1 MGNIHHT
8 AIVSSKASIAED
20 VTIGPFAVIEDDVVI
35 GTGCEIGPHSVIYNG
50 ARIGNRVK
58 IKQSVSVANVP
69 QDLKFGN
76 EKSVFIIGDDTVIRE
91 FATLHRGTKE
101 TGKSEVGKNCLL
113 MAYTHV
119 AHDCYVGDNCI
130 IANGVQVAGHS
141 YIEQEVTIGGL
152 VGVHQF
158 SRIGR
163 NAMIGAVMMIS
174 QDVPPFILTADNP
187 AHYHGLNV
195 IGLKRR
201 GFSTEDINLL
211 KKAYEIIYSKAYNVS
226 QAKKKIKDELPPN
239 KHIAHLLDFLEKSK
253 RGIVG
258 K

>member
-1 MGNIHHT
+1 MSTIHPT
-8 AIVSSKASIAED
+8 AVVSKKASVAEN
-20 VTIGPFAVIEDDVVI
+20 VSIGPFAVIEDDVVI
-35 GTGCEIGPHSVIYNG
+35 GEGCEIGPHAVLYNG
-50 ARIGNRVK
+50 ARLGNRVK
-58 IKQSVSVANVP
+58 IKQSVSIAHVP

-76 EKSVFIIGDDTVIRE
+76 EKSVFIIGDDTVIHE
-91 FATLHRGTKE
+91 FVTLHRGTKE
-101 TGKSEVGKNCLL
+101 TGKSEIGKNCLL

-119 AHDCYVGDNCI
+119 AHDCYIGDNCI
-130 IANGVQVAGHS
+130 IANGVQIAGHS
-141 YIEQEVTIGGL
+141 FIEKEVTIGGL

-163 NAMIGAVMMIS
+163 NAMVGAVMMIS
-174 QDVPPFILTADNP
+174 QDVPPYILTADSP

-201 GFSTEDINLL
+201 GFKTEDINLL
-211 KKAYEIIYSKAYNVS
+211 KKAYEIIYSKSYNVS
-226 QAKKKIKDELPPN
+226 QAKQKIKDELPSN
-239 KHIAHLLDFLEKSK
+239 EYLTHLLNFLDKCK

>member
-1 MGNIHHT
+1 MANIHPT
-8 AIVSSKASIAED
+8 ALVSKKASIADD
-20 VTIGPFAVIEDDVVI
+20 VTIAPNAIIEDDVVI
-35 GTGCEIGPHSVIYNG
+35 GSGCEIGPNAVIYNG
-50 ARIGNRVK
+50 ARLGNRVK
-58 IKQSVSVANVP
+58 IKQGASVANVP
-69 QDLKFGN
+69 QDLKFNN
-76 EKSVFIIGDDTVIRE
+76 EESVFKIGDDTVIRE
-91 FATLHRGTKE
+91 FVTLHRGTKE
-101 TGKSEVGKNCLL
+101 TGKSEIGKNCLL

-130 IANGVQVAGHS
+130 IANGVQIAGHS

-163 NAMIGAVMMIS
+163 NAMVGAVMMIS
-174 QDVPPFILTADNP
+174 QDVPPYILTADNP

-201 GFSTEDINLL
+201 GFTPEDISLL
-211 KKAYEIIYSKAYNVS
+211 KKAYEIIYSKTYNVS
-226 QAKKKIKDELPPN
+226 QAKQKIKDELPTN
-239 KHIAHLLDFLEKSK
+239 KHLTHLLDFLGMSK